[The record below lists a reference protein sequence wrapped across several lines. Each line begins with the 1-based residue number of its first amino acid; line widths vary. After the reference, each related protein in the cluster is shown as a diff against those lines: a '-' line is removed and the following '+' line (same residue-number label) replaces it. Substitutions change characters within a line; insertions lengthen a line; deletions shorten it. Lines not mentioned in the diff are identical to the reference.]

1 MGTPGVQQLP
11 QAACSLFSALSP
23 SVRFGCPIRPGRRPI
38 CSTFRPLPQEV
49 SQGYLRCIIG
59 RYMNGS
65 AAMNLTDAAQLILAL
80 TGLVGA
86 LAGVF
91 GVWIALKARAN
102 PYQEKLFERRLS
114 AYAELHAAVV
124 DAYFF
129 SQALIP
135 HTEKPFQMPH
145 ANHLEQ
151 CRSAIDD
158 LRRIM
163 VKHDFFFSF
172 ALSEGAHDVLQAGL
186 DVLNLQTAPI
196 PDAEMRLRYTD
207 LDRQLDTGLISV
219 RVAAQKDLGLE
230 ELTTRTHLL
239 ISKGH

>member
-1 MGTPGVQQLP
+1 
-11 QAACSLFSALSP
+11 
-23 SVRFGCPIRPGRRPI
+23 
-38 CSTFRPLPQEV
+38 
-49 SQGYLRCIIG
+49 
-59 RYMNGS
+59 
-65 AAMNLTDAAQLILAL
+65 MNLSDAAQLILAL
-80 TGLVGA
+80 TGLAGA
-86 LAGVF
+86 FTGVF
-91 GVWIALKARAN
+91 GVWLAHRSRVN

-135 HTEKPFQMPH
+135 PTGKPFESPH
-145 ANHLEQ
+145 ANHLER

-172 ALSEGAHDVLQAGL
+172 ALSEGAHDILQAGL
-186 DVLNLQTAPI
+186 DVLKLQTASI

-207 LDRQLDTGLISV
+207 LDRQLDTGLASV
-219 RVAAQKDLGLE
+219 RAAAQKDIGLE
-230 ELTTRTHLL
+230 ELTTRTHRL
-239 ISKGH
+239 ISKGQ